1 METILLAVVA
11 AMVYAIAG
19 YLKSAGEDFNAVK
32 FGATAIVGAF
42 VGVSMFLSG
51 LPITEASVMV
61 QMGIYVGVVVMV
73 ENVLKAIVRKARGM
87 K

>member
-1 METILLAVVA
+1 METILLALVA
-11 AMVYAIAG
+11 TMIYAITG

-32 FGATAIVGAF
+32 FGATAIVGVF
-42 VGVSMFLSG
+42 VGLSMHISG

-61 QMGIYVGVVVMV
+61 QMVTYVGVVVII
-73 ENVLKAIVRKARGM
+73 ENVLKAIVRKPRGG